1 MNYEQLVNENLG
13 LVHSC
18 CHRFKSSEI
27 EYDELYSVGCIG
39 LVKAAKR
46 FDESKGFKFST
57 YAVPVILGEIKQ
69 FFRDNN
75 SVKLSRSL
83 KELSLKVKKESDK
96 LRAKLN
102 RDPTVNEIADVL
114 GIPAE
119 EVTQA
124 INASSL
130 VKSLDSNEA
139 IRNKAAVN
147 SEEKTLNKIAIL
159 QVLDKLDTTDR
170 QLITLRYFKDK
181 TQNDTAKALGLSQVQ
196 VSRKEKIILK
206 TLRNQL
212 SS

>member
-1 MNYEQLVNENLG
+1 MWRASYYLLGAILTQYEELVFTYPGGCSFQERPINYHLDAFRNLG
-13 LVHSC
+13 
-18 CHRFKSSEI
+18 
-27 EYDELYSVGCIG
+27 
-39 LVKAAKR
+39 
-46 FDESKGFKFST
+46 FDIKNEEDK
-57 YAVPVILGEIKQ
+57 IL
-69 FFRDNN
+69 FR
-75 SVKLSRSL
+75 
-83 KELSLKVKKESDK
+83 KVKKESDK

-102 RDPTVNEIADVL
+102 REPTVNEIADVL